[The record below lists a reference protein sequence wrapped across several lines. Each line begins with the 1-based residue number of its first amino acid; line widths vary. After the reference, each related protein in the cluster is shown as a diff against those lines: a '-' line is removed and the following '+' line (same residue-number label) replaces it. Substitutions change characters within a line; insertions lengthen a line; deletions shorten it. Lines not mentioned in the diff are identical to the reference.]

1 VGGLLDS
8 LKGRTAVV
16 TGAARGIG
24 KVTALA
30 LAEAGVNCALVDVME
45 EVHAAAAEVATRG
58 VKAKGYVGDVTNG
71 SQMNDVMRDVAETF
85 GTLDI
90 LVNNAGITRDNL
102 LIRMSDEE
110 WDRVLS
116 INLRGAFV
124 CTRAAVRYMLKA
136 KRGRVINI
144 ASVVGLSGNA
154 GQCNYAASKAGLIG
168 FTKSVAREFGGR
180 NITANAIA
188 PGYIKTAMT
197 DALPES
203 ARETLMSLVPLKRL
217 GEPQDVA
224 NAVVFLASD
233 AASYVTGQVIQ
244 VDGGMRM

>member
-1 VGGLLDS
+1 VAGATDS
-8 LKGRTAVV
+8 LKDRTAVI

-30 LAEAGVNCALVDVME
+30 LADAGANCALIDVMD
-45 EVHAAAAEVATRG
+45 EVKAAAEEVAARG
-58 VKAKGYVGDVTNG
+58 VSAQGYVADVTD
-71 SQMNDVMRDVAETF
+71 SRQINDVMKGIAETF
-85 GTLDI
+85 GGIDI

-102 LIRMSDEE
+102 LMRMSDDE
-110 WDRVLS
+110 WDRVLA

-124 CTRAAVRYMLKA
+124 CTRAAARYMLRA
-136 KRGRVINI
+136 KRGRIINI
-144 ASVVGLSGNA
+144 ASVVGLMGNA

-168 FTKSVAREFGGR
+168 FTKSVARELGGR

-188 PGYIKTAMT
+188 PGYIQTAMT

-203 ARETLMSLVPLKRL
+203 AKEALMSLVPLKRL
-217 GEPQDVA
+217 GDPQDVA
-224 NAVVFLASD
+224 NAVLFLASD
-233 AASYVTGQVIQ
+233 AASYVTGQVLQ